1 MSNDMFRKM
10 QEVAA
15 NGDREEK
22 QLSFQERIVK
32 QLLRRANITLQ
43 VRIAKA
49 QAAEQRGSEDLG
61 FKWFNDQY
69 PRFPLRLMSQKLKYT
84 HLVTIGQLYGQGQ
97 FKKLPWWQEYVDQA
111 GLYGVD
117 LTRERAALVF
127 NLPYAKD
134 AFLMVLHNQPI
145 QDAVIIDAE
154 RRRDEPWPRT
164 TFPMGNTGVVAVLE
178 AFDSFLQTV
187 GTEWA
192 D

>member
-15 NGDREEK
+15 SGDREEK

-61 FKWFNDQY
+61 FEWFNDQY

-111 GLYGVD
+111 GLCGVD

>member
-1 MSNDMFRKM
+1 MDDMFKRM
-10 QEVAA
+10 QDVAA
-15 NGDREEK
+15 SGDREEK
-22 QLSFQERIVK
+22 QISFQERIVK

-61 FKWFNDQY
+61 FEWFNDEY

-97 FKKLPWWQEYVDQA
+97 FKKLPWWQEYIDQA
-111 GLYGVD
+111 GIYGVD

-192 D
+192 E

>member
-1 MSNDMFRKM
+1 MSSDMFRKM

-15 NGDREEK
+15 SGDREEK

-61 FKWFNDQY
+61 FEWFNDQY